1 MKKLLITLLLSFI
14 FLGQAIAGDVYLCEH
29 EFKEMG
35 ALGYRDS
42 KNPPDITLIVE
53 RNKVTTFTKIGTETY
68 KTVFKIKKKYDNSLN
83 AISEV
88 SSGIESLHFHTKNG
102 SFYKAFVGPLGV
114 TLNAGVCNFLYRQ

>member
-1 MKKLLITLLLSFI
+1 MKKLLIILLFSFI

-35 ALGYRDS
+35 ALGYRES

-53 RNKVTTFTKIGTETY
+53 RNKVTTFTKIGTETF

-83 AISEV
+83 AISEAN
-88 SSGIESLHFHTKNG
+88 GIESLHFSKNG
-102 SFYKAFVGPLGV
+102 YFYMASVGPLGV
-114 TLNAGVCNFLYRQ
+114 TSNAGVCNFLYTQ